1 MYLFRNRSKPG
12 MMNMR
17 DFLNLPIMKIQNLT
31 KMFET
36 SSLFSVRGKKI
47 CNCAHSVANIAY
59 LGETH

>member
-1 MYLFRNRSKPG
+1 MHSFRNRLKPG

-36 SSLFSVRGKKI
+36 SSLFSVRVKKI
-47 CNCAHSVANIAY
+47 CNK
-59 LGETH
+59 LRTERGEHCVFR